1 MTINKIKI
9 CGITDLSIANFCI
22 ENGADYLGFVS
33 YSDSP
38 RDISFHESKSIID
51 QLSSPINTVAVTVN
65 ANIDNAKEIEDSGFN
80 FIQCHGSET
89 PDYLS
94 KIKKTTNLKII
105 KAFGIS
111 SHNDLVNIDKYS
123 EFCDFFLMDAKPEG
137 SEMPGGNAK
146 KFNWDL
152 LRDQNIN
159 KKFFLSG
166 GLDEDN
172 IEIAIKNNITSLFDV
187 SSSVESSP
195 GVKDTLK
202 IKQFIDRVKNCLLYT
217 SPSPRD

>member
-1 MTINKIKI
+1 MTINKIKV
-9 CGITDLSIANFCI
+9 CGITDLPIANFCI
-22 ENGADYLGFVS
+22 ENDADYLGFVS
-33 YSDSP
+33 YNNSP
-38 RDISFHESKSIID
+38 RNISFHDSKNIID

-65 ANIDNAKEIEDSGFN
+65 ANIDDAKEIEDSGFD

-94 KIKKTTNLKII
+94 MIKKNTGLKII

-111 SHNDLVNIDKYS
+111 SQNDLINVREYI
-123 EFCDFFLMDAKPEG
+123 EFCDFLLMDAKPEG

-159 KKFFLSG
+159 KQFFLSG

-195 GVKDTLK
+195 GVKDTFK
-202 IKQFIDRVKNCLLYT
+202 IKQFIDKVKN
-217 SPSPRD
+217 

>member
-1 MTINKIKI
+1 MNINKIKV

-38 RDISFHESKSIID
+38 RDISFYESKSIID

-65 ANIDNAKEIEDSGFN
+65 ANIDNAREIEDSGFD

-105 KAFGIS
+105 KSFGIS
-111 SHNDLVNIDKYS
+111 SQNDLVNISKYS

-137 SEMPGGNAK
+137 PEMPGGNAK

-202 IKQFIDRVKNCLLYT
+202 IKQFIDRVKK
-217 SPSPRD
+217 

>member
-1 MTINKIKI
+1 MTINKIKV

-94 KIKKTTNLKII
+94 MIKKTTSLKII

-111 SHNDLVNIDKYS
+111 SQNDLINIGNYS

-146 KFNWDL
+146 KFNWNL

-159 KKFFLSG
+159 KQFFLSG

-202 IKQFIDRVKNCLLYT
+202 IKQFIDRVKK
-217 SPSPRD
+217 

>member
-1 MTINKIKI
+1 MTINKIKV

-38 RDISFHESKSIID
+38 RDISFQESKNIID

-94 KIKKTTNLKII
+94 KIKKTTDLKII

-111 SHNDLVNIDKYS
+111 SQNDLVNLDKYS

-202 IKQFIDRVKNCLLYT
+202 IKQFIDRIKK
-217 SPSPRD
+217 

>member
-1 MTINKIKI
+1 MTINKIKV

-94 KIKKTTNLKII
+94 MIKKTTSLKII

-111 SHNDLVNIDKYS
+111 SQNDLINISEYS

-202 IKQFIDRVKNCLLYT
+202 IKKFIDRVKK
-217 SPSPRD
+217 

>member
-1 MTINKIKI
+1 MTINKIKV
-9 CGITDLSIANFCI
+9 CGITDLSIANFCT

-38 RDISFHESKSIID
+38 RDISFHESKNIIK

-94 KIKKTTNLKII
+94 MIKKTTSLKII

-111 SHNDLVNIDKYS
+111 SQNDLFNIGNYS

-146 KFNWDL
+146 KFNWNL

-159 KKFFLSG
+159 KQFFLSG

-202 IKQFIDRVKNCLLYT
+202 IKQFINRVKK
-217 SPSPRD
+217 

>member
-1 MTINKIKI
+1 MNNNKIKI
-9 CGITDLSIANFCI
+9 CGITDLSTANFCA

-33 YSDSP
+33 YNDSP
-38 RDISFHESKSIID
+38 RDISFHKSKSIID

-65 ANIDNAKEIEDSGFN
+65 ANKDEVKEIEDSGFN

-89 PDYLS
+89 PDFLS
-94 KIKKTTNLKII
+94 AIKKTTSLKII
-105 KAFGIS
+105 KTFGIS
-111 SHNDLVNIDKYS
+111 SHNDLVNVNKYS

-137 SEMPGGNAK
+137 FEMPGGNAK

-152 LRDQNIN
+152 LKDQNIN
-159 KKFFLSG
+159 TQFFLSG

-202 IKQFIDRVKNCLLYT
+202 IKQFIDRVKK
-217 SPSPRD
+217 

>member
-1 MTINKIKI
+1 MTINKIKV

-38 RDISFHESKSIID
+38 RDISFHESKNIID

-65 ANIDNAKEIEDSGFN
+65 ANIDSAKEIEDSGFN

-94 KIKKTTNLKII
+94 MIKKTTSLKII

-111 SHNDLVNIDKYS
+111 SQNDLINMSKYS

-202 IKQFIDRVKNCLLYT
+202 IKKFIDRVKK
-217 SPSPRD
+217 

>member
-1 MTINKIKI
+1 MTINKIKV

-38 RDISFHESKSIID
+38 RDISFHESKNIIK

-94 KIKKTTNLKII
+94 MIKKTTSLKII

-111 SHNDLVNIDKYS
+111 SQNDLINISNYN

-146 KFNWDL
+146 KFNWNL

-159 KKFFLSG
+159 KQFFLSG

-202 IKQFIDRVKNCLLYT
+202 IKQFIDRVKK
-217 SPSPRD
+217 

>member
-1 MTINKIKI
+1 MTINKIKV

-22 ENGADYLGFVS
+22 ENGVDYLGFVS

-38 RDISFHESKSIID
+38 RDISFHESKNIID

-89 PDYLS
+89 PDHLLM
-94 KIKKTTNLKII
+94 IKKTTSLKII

-111 SHNDLVNIDKYS
+111 SQNDLVNINKYS

-159 KKFFLSG
+159 KQFFLSG
-166 GLDEDN
+166 GLGEDN

-202 IKQFIDRVKNCLLYT
+202 IKQFIDKVKN
-217 SPSPRD
+217 

>member
-1 MTINKIKI
+1 MTVNKIKV

-65 ANIDNAKEIEDSGFN
+65 TNIDNAKEIEDSGFN

-111 SHNDLVNIDKYS
+111 SQNDLVNIDKYS

-202 IKQFIDRVKNCLLYT
+202 IKQFIDRVKK
-217 SPSPRD
+217 

>member
-1 MTINKIKI
+1 MSINKIKV
-9 CGITDLSIANFCI
+9 CGITDLSTANFCI

-111 SHNDLVNIDKYS
+111 SHNDLVNIDKYNA
-123 EFCDFFLMDAKPEG
+123 FCDFFLMDAKPEG

-202 IKQFIDRVKNCLLYT
+202 IKQFIDRVKK
-217 SPSPRD
+217 

>member
-1 MTINKIKI
+1 MTINKIKV

-33 YSDSP
+33 YIDSP

-89 PDYLS
+89 TDYLS
-94 KIKKTTNLKII
+94 MIKKTTSLKII

-111 SHNDLVNIDKYS
+111 SQNDLVNISEYS

-159 KKFFLSG
+159 KQFFLSG

-202 IKQFIDRVKNCLLYT
+202 IKQFIDRVKK
-217 SPSPRD
+217 

>member
-1 MTINKIKI
+1 MTINKIKV
-9 CGITDLSIANFCI
+9 CGITDLSVANFCI

-38 RDISFHESKSIID
+38 RDISFYESKSIID

-65 ANIDNAKEIEDSGFN
+65 ANIENAREIEDSGFD

-111 SHNDLVNIDKYS
+111 SQNDLVNIDKYS

-152 LRDQNIN
+152 LRNQNIN
-159 KKFFLSG
+159 KQFFLSG

-202 IKQFIDRVKNCLLYT
+202 IKQFIDRVKK
-217 SPSPRD
+217 

>member
-1 MTINKIKI
+1 MTINKIKV
-9 CGITDLSIANFCI
+9 CGITDLPIANFCI
-22 ENGADYLGFVS
+22 ENDADYLGFVS

-38 RDISFHESKSIID
+38 RDISFNESKSIID

-65 ANIDNAKEIEDSGFN
+65 ANMDNAKEIEDSGFN

-94 KIKKTTNLKII
+94 MIKKTTSLKII

-111 SHNDLVNIDKYS
+111 SQNDLINIDEYS

-146 KFNWDL
+146 KFNWNL

-159 KKFFLSG
+159 KQFFLSG

-202 IKQFIDRVKNCLLYT
+202 IKQFIDRVKK
-217 SPSPRD
+217 

>member
-1 MTINKIKI
+1 MTINKIKV

-111 SHNDLVNIDKYS
+111 SQNDLVNIDKYS

-202 IKQFIDRVKNCLLYT
+202 IKQFIDRVKK
-217 SPSPRD
+217 